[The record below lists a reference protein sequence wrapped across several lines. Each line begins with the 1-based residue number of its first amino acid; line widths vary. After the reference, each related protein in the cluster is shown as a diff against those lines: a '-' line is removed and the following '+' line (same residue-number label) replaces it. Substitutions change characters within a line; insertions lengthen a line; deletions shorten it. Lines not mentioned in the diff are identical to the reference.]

1 MYIGTLQSKLKLGFP
16 ANARSGP
23 PPILTK
29 DEEAELVEWVIN
41 MNRIG
46 YGRTKDQLN
55 LTVKALLDK
64 DNRPNP
70 FKNNRPGG

>member
-1 MYIGTLQSKLKLGFP
+1 MYIGTLQSKLKLDLP

-29 DEEAELVEWVIN
+29 DEEAELVEWIIN

-46 YGRTKDQLN
+46 YGRTKDQLT

-64 DNRPNP
+64 DNRPNT
-70 FKNNRPGG
+70 FKNNRPG